1 MSSRN
6 LIYPDQNYLAWFRPV
21 RSKRRA
27 KKIAQ
32 QNQTCLR
39 KQLGPRR
46 MLWMCSTTRFQSNH
60 EESSQGTI
68 HRQSTFFAVWSKWEV
83 TNWWSNGLPRMLFTS
98 QVASYR
104 QVLRQ
109 NHILWQ
115 VIPGDLFSPFLP
127 WFDSESRA
135 STLNKVRTYFKSFRK
150 GYKY

>member
-39 KQLGPRR
+39 NQLGPRR

-60 EESSQGTI
+60 EESSQGTVHGQGAFLCCLI
-68 HRQSTFFAVWSKWEV
+68 QVGSNKLMIKRTSSHALYITSCIIQTSSTPKSYPLTSYSWRPIFSV
-83 TNWWSNGLPRMLFTS
+83 LP
-98 QVASYR
+98 
-104 QVLRQ
+104 
-109 NHILWQ
+109 
-115 VIPGDLFSPFLP
+115 
-127 WFDSESRA
+127 
-135 STLNKVRTYFKSFRK
+135 
-150 GYKY
+150 